1 MSEFWKHEIPLPPP
15 TEQNRIVDLLD
26 QADSLRQLRN
36 TITERTAGL
45 VPSLFDK
52 MFGDPA
58 TNPKGWAQ
66 RPAGKLMEACDYG
79 TSKKADDAGRGIT
92 VLRMGNVTISGELD
106 LDNLKAVELEGE
118 ELTRQRLQAGDVL
131 FNRTNSR
138 KLVGKT
144 GMWDGRIEAVAAS
157 YFIRVRFQDGIEHPQ
172 HFTTYMNMPFM
183 KQQLAEMARG
193 AIGQANINSTE
204 LKSILVPV
212 PPFPLQKAFAN
223 RVSEIRKIGAVQ
235 VQSQERLD
243 NLYKAMT
250 HQAFSGK
257 LTADWRKGRM
267 KELLQEMEIQARE
280 LNLDT
285 AQLQLAR

>member
-36 TITERTAGL
+36 KITERTAGL
-45 VPSLFDK
+45 VPSLFYK

-79 TSKKADDAGRGIT
+79 TRKKADDAGRGIN

-118 ELTRQRLQAGDVL
+118 ELTRQRLHPTGDVL
-131 FNRTNSR
+131 FNRTNSP

-144 GMWDGRIEAVAAS
+144 GMWDGRIEAVADPISSVSA
-157 YFIRVRFQDGIEHPQ
+157 F
-172 HFTTYMNMPFM
+172 
-183 KQQLAEMARG
+183 K
-193 AIGQANINSTE
+193 TE
-204 LKSILVPV
+204 LSTRNILLP
-212 PPFPLQKAFAN
+212 
-223 RVSEIRKIGAVQ
+223 
-235 VQSQERLD
+235 
-243 NLYKAMT
+243 T
-250 HQAFSGK
+250 
-257 LTADWRKGRM
+257 
-267 KELLQEMEIQARE
+267 
-280 LNLDT
+280 
-285 AQLQLAR
+285 